1 MKGRGA
7 DANPP
12 NRFEQIVLERD
23 ESFGEED
30 PAPQT
35 LLYKDKTRD
44 ILSRN
49 DSPDVPFSWSVN
61 PYRGCEHGCI
71 YCYARPT
78 HEYLGLSA
86 GLDFETRLFVK
97 EEAPALLR
105 KAFLAPSWKGQAVCL
120 SGVTDAYQPI
130 ERRLG
135 LTRRIL
141 EVCAE
146 FMNPVMLITKSRL
159 VARDADVLAKLA
171 KEDAAFAVVSITT
184 LDEDLRRSL
193 EPRASAPRDRFAAVR
208 ALADAGVPAGV
219 LTAPVIPGLTDHEVP
234 AILEQAKEAGAS
246 FAGYTFLRLPHGVGP
261 LFEAWLERVAPGRKK
276 KVLSQLRVSRGG
288 ELNDPRFGSRMR
300 GEGPY
305 AALTKATFLAACK
318 RLGLKTRGPVLST
331 ESFRRPKGPQ
341 LELF

>member
-12 NRFEQIVLERD
+12 NRFEKIELERD
-23 ESFGEED
+23 ESFSEDD

-35 LLYKDKTRD
+35 LLFKDRTRE
-44 ILSRN
+44 ILSHN

-86 GLDFETRLFVK
+86 GLDFETKLFVK

-105 KAFLAPSWKGQAVCL
+105 KAFMASSWKGEAICL

-130 ERRLG
+130 ERRLQ

-159 VARDADVLAKLA
+159 VARDADILAKLA

-193 EPRASAPRDRFAAVR
+193 EPRASAPRDRLAAVK

-234 AILEQAKEAGAS
+234 AILEKAKEAGAS

-261 LFEAWLERVAPGRKK
+261 LFESWLERVAPGRKK
-276 KVLSQLRVSRGG
+276 KVLSQLRQSRDG
-288 ELNDPRFGSRMR
+288 ELNDSRFGSRMR

-305 AALTKATFLAACK
+305 AALTKATFLATCK

-331 ESFRRPKGPQ
+331 DSFCRPKGPQ
-341 LELF
+341 LDLF

>member
-12 NRFEQIVLERD
+12 NRFERIALERD

-35 LLYKDKTRD
+35 LLYKDRTRD
-44 ILSRN
+44 ILSHN

-86 GLDFETRLFVK
+86 GLDFETKLFVK

-105 KAFLAPSWKGQAVCL
+105 KAFLAPSWKGEPICL
-120 SGVTDAYQPI
+120 SGVTDAYQPV

-184 LDEDLRRSL
+184 RGPAALS
-193 EPRASAPRDRFAAVR
+193 RAAPPAHRFAAVR
-208 ALADAGVPAGV
+208 ALAEAGVPAGV
-219 LTAPVIPGLTDHEVP
+219 LTAPVIPGLTDHEGP
-234 AILEQAKEAGAS
+234 AILEKAKEAGAT

-261 LFEAWLERVAPGRKK
+261 LFESWLERVAPGRKK
-276 KVLSQLRVSRGG
+276 KVLSQLRASRGG

-305 AALTKATFLAACK
+305 AALTKAAFLAACK
-318 RLGLKTRGPVLST
+318 RLGLKTRGPRLSSD
-331 ESFRRPKGPQ
+331 SFRRPKGPQ

>member
-12 NRFEQIVLERD
+12 NRFERIALERD

-35 LLYKDKTRD
+35 LLYKDRTRD
-44 ILSRN
+44 ILSHN

-86 GLDFETRLFVK
+86 GLDFETKLFVK

-105 KAFLAPSWKGQAVCL
+105 KAFLAPSWKGEPICL
-120 SGVTDAYQPI
+120 SGVTDAYQPV

-184 LDEDLRRSL
+184 RGPAALA
-193 EPRASAPRDRFAAVR
+193 RAAPPAHRFAAVGR
-208 ALADAGVPAGV
+208 WRAGVPAGV
-219 LTAPVIPGLTDHEVP
+219 SAPVIPGSPTTRARHLGEGRGGGHVR
-234 AILEQAKEAGAS
+234 
-246 FAGYTFLRLPHGVGP
+246 GYTFLRLPTGSG
-261 LFEAWLERVAPGRKK
+261 RCSNPGW
-276 KVLSQLRVSRGG
+276 SASR
-288 ELNDPRFGSRMR
+288 R
-300 GEGPY
+300 
-305 AALTKATFLAACK
+305 AA
-318 RLGLKTRGPVLST
+318 
-331 ESFRRPKGPQ
+331 RRRCSPS
-341 LELF
+341 